1 MTIHYLKVAL
11 RNLWKYKTN
20 TLISLVCLAIGITCF
35 CMTELMLGHITGFE
49 NEYPDS
55 DRRITIFNVNNA
67 EQMKLLEAQQIT
79 AFDKLVQYWRA
90 REGEIITVN
99 DAQQEFP
106 FISKYNYVSG
116 NYFEYKNIRLQRNTL
131 PLQAPDEVIISES
144 FAKKAFGDAD
154 PVGLTIRRGD
164 DKEQR
169 SFRIID
175 VALSDKFQSIDDT
188 DVYFNISAD
197 PGAFFI
203 VDGILKK
210 GTSINE
216 ANEEL
221 KQVHITQGERTG
233 HPWARPKSLSFEET
247 LIGIGIQAIGFLS
260 LLSGL
265 INFLKLLNCQSTY
278 KPSARTCH
286 PQVCRFGHEGHLL
299 PALCRNILHAHCI
312 CHAFVHGER
321 NRIALHQHEHARGIE
336 ILLTYHQW
344 RRDADGIWHAMPPLL
359 CLIGSMYCCGALPGL
374 SSPPHQHHPFR
385 DQPKPT
391 THLPQRHDWRT
402 IGRISLLL
410 GRLVGDVPIHP
421 GQKGQDIQSAHR
433 GRTRK
438 SGVA

>member
-1 MTIHYLKVAL
+1 MLTHYIKIAL
-11 RNLWKYKTN
+11 RNLLKYKAN
-20 TLISLVCLAIGITCF
+20 SLISLVCLAIGITCF

-49 NEYPDS
+49 DEYPDS
-55 DRRITIFNVNNA
+55 NRRVIIYNVNNA

-79 AFDKLVQYWRA
+79 AFDKLVQYWLA

-164 DKEQR
+164 NKEQR

-221 KQVHITQGERTG
+221 KRVHITHGERTG
-233 HPWARPKSLSFEET
+233 HPWARPKSQSFEET
-247 LIGIGIQAIGFLS
+247 LIGIGIQAIGFLI

-265 INFLKLLNCQSTY
+265 INLLK
-278 KPSARTCH
+278 
-286 PQVCRFGHEGHLL
+286 F
-299 PALCRNILHAHCI
+299 I
-312 CHAFVHGER
+312 
-321 NRIALHQHEHARGIE
+321 
-336 ILLTYHQW
+336 
-344 RRDADGIWHAMPPLL
+344 
-359 CLIGSMYCCGALPGL
+359 
-374 SSPPHQHHPFR
+374 
-385 DQPKPT
+385 
-391 THLPQRHDWRT
+391 
-402 IGRISLLL
+402 
-410 GRLVGDVPIHP
+410 
-421 GQKGQDIQSAHR
+421 IQSFYNR
-433 GRTRK
+433 
-438 SGVA
+438 